1 MNIEIKG
8 SCKYCDKANMPYSA
22 LLQHLQ
28 ENHKEECDKVFQHI
42 DSKPSTEAEVLTI
55 PYKAFIA
62 ELWRQFREG
71 EKDDDSY

>member
-1 MNIEIKG
+1 MNIETKG
-8 SCKYCDKANMPYSA
+8 SCKYCNKANMPYLT

-28 ENHKEECDKVFQHI
+28 ENHKEECDKVFRHI
-42 DSKPSTEAEVLTI
+42 DSKPPTEAEVLTI

-71 EKDDDSY
+71 EKYDDSY